1 MEEEMTRT
9 LSPEGAKPGELTSV
23 DWYDELGIGWNEI
36 FDQDPAAGVV
46 GKVPGAAAAAV
57 ARDPPPRPPGG
68 PERGAARSERKE
80 ARAPGRPAAAAAPG
94 DGGAAPVPVPTMGER
109 NRPKAK
115 SKPGEAISFEVA
127 TSKIPPLYL
136 RIGGGTKNAIERGM
150 KARKH
155 VGTEQNCATT
165 LQYVFPPRGD
175 DGSEP
180 GLKMKE
186 WQAHAI
192 STAHR
197 DPAGVEWSGRP
208 DVYLSGEIDVLRRDG
223 WPLLSARALAASAGR
238 PGDFADDPSS
248 PGLAFPS
255 APTPG
260 PISEVDEKATAVKKS
275 PYLRASERKLR
286 LEKADLRTVPTEK
299 KRRAKEGRPTLS
311 HVSAAPAFETPAP
324 LSYPEKAEAK
334 AEHRKGRYA
343 DTSLARAAG
352 GACQSIRRQASRRTL
367 RREDI
372 WDTERRQNVGRTG
385 LTLATE
391 VALPAAAADL
401 SAPCDL
407 VASAFAAAEQGQELE
422 CSSLLWAL
430 KELPRDLELR
440 RAVDAP
446 SGRAGPS
453 QRRTLLQVV
462 SARGLERPVTLLL
475 EIGANV
481 TLKDELGRTAL
492 HMAAL
497 RNHAEVAR
505 LLLLRGR
512 ANVEARDCKG
522 RTALHLA
529 TDKGKK
535 RVARVL
541 VRFGASPSA
550 PDGAGRSPLQDKL
563 GRKGGKIPHRLE
575 LVNWMTTYAQRREK
589 TNESLGKVQYFN
601 GLDSKL
607 PSHVVAPKLV
617 MTPVGYCPEE
627 DGQVIQLKRGI
638 RCNKRR
644 RGPSAPKCK
653 VCANAHGKLIAVST
667 SSEAPDKRTTGK
679 ELVVARVV
687 RAGLFFSFL
696 PKLISSLGLFFS
708 EERLL
713 TCAATQARKPAE
725 VMEIELDQL
734 RAELG
739 QAHRDKRKEAQQLR
753 RLARRCRVKPGEDLE
768 ALEERYL
775 AGRPLPPLTLAEL
788 LTPRCQ
794 PTESGETSAR
804 RGESKAFFMQLGRLP
819 ASDAPSSKDLWCT
832 GSAGCACCSLPLL
845 ARARHGELSTPRAL
859 PLQP

>member
-1 MEEEMTRT
+1 M
-9 LSPEGAKPGELTSV
+9 SSV
-23 DWYDELGIGWNEI
+23 
-36 FDQDPAAGVV
+36 AMAGRCFQL
-46 GKVPGAAAAAV
+46 
-57 ARDPPPRPPGG
+57 ARWSRLLGG
-68 PERGAARSERKE
+68 PGIL
-80 ARAPGRPAAAAAPG
+80 
-94 DGGAAPVPVPTMGER
+94 PTIR
-109 NRPKAK
+109 Q
-115 SKPGEAISFEVA
+115 
-127 TSKIPPLYL
+127 
-136 RIGGGTKNAIERGM
+136 
-150 KARKH
+150 
-155 VGTEQNCATT
+155 VGTQTPVWRERQ
-165 LQYVFPPRGD
+165 
-175 DGSEP
+175 E
-180 GLKMKE
+180 
-186 WQAHAI
+186 AHA
-192 STAHR
+192 
-197 DPAGVEWSGRP
+197 
-208 DVYLSGEIDVLRRDG
+208 
-223 WPLLSARALAASAGR
+223 
-238 PGDFADDPSS
+238 
-248 PGLAFPS
+248 
-255 APTPG
+255 
-260 PISEVDEKATAVKKS
+260 K
-275 PYLRASERKLR
+275 
-286 LEKADLRTVPTEK
+286 
-299 KRRAKEGRPTLS
+299 
-311 HVSAAPAFETPAP
+311 VSVA
-324 LSYPEKAEAK
+324 
-334 AEHRKGRYA
+334 
-343 DTSLARAAG
+343 
-352 GACQSIRRQASRRTL
+352 RRTL

-653 VCANAHGKLIAVST
+653 VNWYS
-667 SSEAPDKRTTGK
+667 
-679 ELVVARVV
+679 
-687 RAGLFFSFL
+687 
-696 PKLISSLGLFFS
+696 
-708 EERLL
+708 
-713 TCAATQARKPAE
+713 
-725 VMEIELDQL
+725 
-734 RAELG
+734 
-739 QAHRDKRKEAQQLR
+739 
-753 RLARRCRVKPGEDLE
+753 
-768 ALEERYL
+768 
-775 AGRPLPPLTLAEL
+775 
-788 LTPRCQ
+788 PR
-794 PTESGETSAR
+794 G
-804 RGESKAFFMQLGRLP
+804 
-819 ASDAPSSKDLWCT
+819 
-832 GSAGCACCSLPLL
+832 
-845 ARARHGELSTPRAL
+845 
-859 PLQP
+859 